1 MSPPTSLVLI
11 IFYPPLIVSFHLA
24 AINAPCRSCFHR
36 CHCPPSLVLDVV
48 RTHRRRRRRRVVIGG
63 ATPASSA
70 TAFLHYD
77 DFIEFDLINIDN
89 SDEPTTNENNDNTW
103 ASSNSS
109 PPSSSSPSLPLPSL
123 FPRLQAILG
132 SSPISYSASITHN
145 LLQQLSAA
153 GFVNDNDITQFAR
166 GFIDRE
172 EELSRISIHDFRWI
186 PLDAHRARVGIIA
199 LLVRE
204 EEELLLLRRGANNN
218 EMIRQDPAMT
228 EAHPTV
234 VNSGDRLT
242 EMEVIQCMIELP
254 MMIYLRGG
262 KTITT
267 WRRNDER
274 ESFREHAIYVA
285 ILATRHWNVTK
296 IQLLI
301 GIMNNKQRRRLSP
314 FLREYPLP
322 VDYLYETMVQ
332 RHGFP
337 LPLPRESIDKYVK

>member
-1 MSPPTSLVLI
+1 MMSPPTSLVLI

-70 TAFLHYD
+70 TVFLHYD

-89 SDEPTTNENNDNTW
+89 SDEPTTNENKITW
-103 ASSNSS
+103 SSSSPSPSSS
-109 PPSSSSPSLPLPSL
+109 PPSSLPLPSL

-145 LLQQLSAA
+145 LLQQLTAA

-172 EELSRISIHDFRWI
+172 EELSRIFIHDFRWI

-204 EEELLLLRRGANNN
+204 EEELF
-218 EMIRQDPAMT
+218 
-228 EAHPTV
+228 
-234 VNSGDRLT
+234 
-242 EMEVIQCMIELP
+242 
-254 MMIYLRGG
+254 YGG
-262 KTITT
+262 GQI
-267 WRRNDER
+267 
-274 ESFREHAIYVA
+274 
-285 ILATRHWNVTK
+285 
-296 IQLLI
+296 
-301 GIMNNKQRRRLSP
+301 IMK
-314 FLREYPLP
+314 
-322 VDYLYETMVQ
+322 
-332 RHGFP
+332 
-337 LPLPRESIDKYVK
+337 